1 MWQVGALQPE
11 VEDVMNVSIREII
24 TTHDLGYER
33 IWLNFNRT
41 DMWIL
46 QRLAA
51 RTDFQTGEYRTSTIY
66 SALKRLQ
73 HAGHVIYTNRYEIED
88 PFFREW
94 LLSRQ

>member
-1 MWQVGALQPE
+1 MDAAIQ
-11 VEDVMNVSIREII
+11 EILM
-24 TTHDLGYER
+24 THDLGYER

-46 QRLAA
+46 QRLAQNA
-51 RTDFQTGEYRTSTIY
+51 ELQIGVYPTSTIY

-73 HAGHVIYTNRYEIED
+73 HSGHVIYTNHYEIED